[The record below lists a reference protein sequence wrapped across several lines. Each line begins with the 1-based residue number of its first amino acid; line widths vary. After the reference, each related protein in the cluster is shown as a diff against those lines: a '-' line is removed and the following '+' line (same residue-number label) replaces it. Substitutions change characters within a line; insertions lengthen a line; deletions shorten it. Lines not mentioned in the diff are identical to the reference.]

1 MRLPPRRIHLSDTDA
16 TGFAYAGR
24 LVDIALQR
32 LEEGLAASG
41 IASVDLIGAAAGP
54 AVVHLETD
62 FRRPARL
69 GDKLAAMVACQGIGE
84 TSATFSIILGP
95 VRTPVCIVTAVLVWV
110 DRAAGTGV
118 AWPPALRR
126 KLAKI

>member
-32 LEEGLAASG
+32 LEEALAESGVAS
-41 IASVDLIGAAAGP
+41 ADLTSAAAGP
-54 AVVHLETD
+54 AVVHLATD
-62 FRRPARL
+62 FRRPVRL
-69 GDKLAAMVACQGIGE
+69 GDKLGAMVACQGLGE

-95 VRTPVCIVTAVLVWV
+95 LRAPACTVTAVLVWV
-110 DRAAGTGV
+110 DRAAGAGV
-118 AWPPALRR
+118 AWPPTLRR
-126 KLAKI
+126 KLADI